1 MAVLDATGLSTLW
14 SKIKSNFGHSIKA
27 TTVEQFDPYQSVTR
41 DVPVIKMNNGDS
53 ESLTHVPLLA
63 DGGATV
69 TVDDDGNLVF
79 YAPEAGSVV
88 CDIALSTTS
97 TNAVQNKV
105 INSAL
110 AAKAPLASP
119 TFTGTPK
126 APTATAGTSTT
137 QIATTAFVNAA
148 LPSAITATTT
158 SSSTLSLS
166 AGTITQVPLT
176 TMTGAVQ
183 TNLSISSGG
192 VKCAKAGYVR
202 VSGSAYVSPASWE
215 SCNHGVYIKKGTA
228 WSSSTEILSG
238 WFYTAGYGGAV
249 GAAPKIIYVS
259 AGTIIWLAARCSV
272 AGTCDR
278 DNAGTYL
285 TVEYVKQV

>member
-14 SKIKSNFGHSIKA
+14 SKIKSNFGHSIKV
-27 TTVEQFDPYQSVTR
+27 TTVEQFDPYQSATR
-41 DVPVIKMNNGDS
+41 DVPVIEMNNGDG

-88 CDIALSTTS
+88 CDTALSTTS

-126 APTATAGTSTT
+126 APTATVGTSTT

-192 VKCAKAGYVR
+192 VKCSKAGYVR
-202 VSGSAYVSPASWE
+202 ISGSAYVSPASWE

-228 WSSSTEILSG
+228 WSSSTEVSGG

-249 GAAPKIIYVS
+249 SVAPKIIYVS
-259 AGTIIWLAARCSV
+259 AGTIFWLAARCSV

-278 DNAGTYL
+278 DNTGTYL